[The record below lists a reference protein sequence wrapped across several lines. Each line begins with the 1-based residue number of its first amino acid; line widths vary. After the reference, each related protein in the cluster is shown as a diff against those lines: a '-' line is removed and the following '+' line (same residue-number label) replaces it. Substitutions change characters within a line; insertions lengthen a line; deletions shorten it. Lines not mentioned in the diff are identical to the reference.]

1 MILPFW
7 VQAKTETFDNN
18 LTSSRVAEF
27 VLFISGAAIA
37 FVHMFLRANAARTAI
52 KPKTTPWHERRKFR
66 LCGPS
71 DLELM
76 NISSPIISSSYRPDE
91 KVADIWT
98 RQQAEKEEAK
108 TNQVTL
114 PSSTY
119 SSKPKHAKKTS
130 WPLPEGPLAPPKDSV
145 RSPSSPKSSKPSKP
159 LPGHKRNQ
167 QSYSLFPGS
176 DDIKL
181 PATVYTPSAQPYS
194 PKLKSPTNMASSAS
208 TKNLTKKL
216 TSPSVTDISE
226 ATLQPPT
233 NPWMPSHRRGSS
245 TDSSA
250 TVQIGI
256 RFSAAPAALAASA
269 YRRNS
274 TQSPRRPSLK
284 AVIDNISPASSQ
296 HPTAPASSRPRNAR
310 LDSPF
315 DPEWDFPQSAP
326 KEARDSVSSSYSD
339 FAWLDTTDGD
349 SKTIASADT
358 TLSSLSRQTS
368 QAQKPPSVKPNRF
381 EIEAI
386 TRSASARSR
395 QAYRPPTTPDR
406 PANGFF

>member
-1 MILPFW
+1 
-7 VQAKTETFDNN
+7 
-18 LTSSRVAEF
+18 
-27 VLFISGAAIA
+27 
-37 FVHMFLRANAARTAI
+37 MFLRANAARTAI

-76 NISSPIISSSYRPDE
+76 NISAPIISSSYRPDE
-91 KVADIWT
+91 KVADIWA
-98 RQQAEKEEAK
+98 RQQAEAEQAK
-108 TNQVTL
+108 MSQINL
-114 PSSTY
+114 PRNTY
-119 SSKPKHAKKTS
+119 ASKSNHAKKTS

-145 RSPSSPKSSKPSKP
+145 RSPVSPQSASLSKP

-167 QSYSLFPGS
+167 QSYSLFPGF

-181 PATVYTPSAQPYS
+181 PATVYTPSSQPYS
-194 PKLKSPTNMASSAS
+194 PKPKISTAVASSVSKA
-208 TKNLTKKL
+208 TPTKL
-216 TSPSVTDISE
+216 TSPSVTDVSE
-226 ATLQPPT
+226 ASLHPPG
-233 NPWMPSHRRGSS
+233 NPWMSRHRRGSS

-269 YRRNS
+269 YRGNS
-274 TQSPRRPSLK
+274 TQSTRRPSLK
-284 AVIDNISPASSQ
+284 AEMDNITPPTSEYTLKSSSSQ
-296 HPTAPASSRPRNAR
+296 PPMAT

-315 DPEWDFPQSAP
+315 DPKWDFPQTSAP
-326 KEARDSVSSSYSD
+326 KDIRDSLSSTYSD
-339 FAWLDTTDGD
+339 FAWLNTTDANTATVAVTGT
-349 SKTIASADT
+349 SMNAPT
-358 TLSSLSRQTS
+358 RQTS
-368 QAQKPPSVKPNRF
+368 QTQKPPSVKPNRF

-395 QAYRPPTTPDR
+395 QGYRPPTTPDR